1 MTDARPQALSI
12 ATDTRCWC
20 GCGIT
25 VALGQRGQWSAH
37 CGDCYDGTD
46 DAGELAHVVGWGPS
60 PDEALWAW
68 AEALEE
74 VSQIALTD
82 EGKAALEA
90 FRAGERVPASATDV
104 VADLARDV
112 GIEANGQ
119 FREGWTFC
127 RSDSGAGWL
136 PFMPTSLDQALRGS
150 LPLLYQ
156 PLRSVEC

>member
-1 MTDARPQALSI
+1 MTLAI
-12 ATDTRCWC
+12 ATATHCWC
-20 GCGIT
+20 GCPVT
-25 VALGQRGQWSAH
+25 VSPAPGGQWSARCH
-37 CGDCYDGTD
+37 DCYDGTD

-60 PDEALWAW
+60 PDEALWVW

-90 FRAGERVPASATDV
+90 FRAGERMPASATDV

-119 FREGWTFC
+119 YREGWTF
-127 RSDSGAGWL
+127 SHEGSAWV
-136 PFMPTSLDQALRGS
+136 PFNPRSLDQTLRQS
-150 LPLLYQ
+150 RLPVLYQ
-156 PLRSVEC
+156 PLVRVA